1 MKVFKFFLNLAAW
14 SQLEATKLNCT
25 NYLEDLEAKLQL
37 WVCLNKKLDIKHRIY
52 NFWEFLPGKG
62 SLCQG
67 SE

>member
-37 WVCLNKKLDIKHRIY
+37 WVCLNDKMG
-52 NFWEFLPGKG
+52 NFQRKWLWVLGPTAMDFCLHP
-62 SLCQG
+62 
-67 SE
+67 